1 MSLRRIFKN
10 TIGIIMLLV
19 ALTGCSTEK
28 NTFINRNY
36 HSITAKYNG
45 YFNAKE
51 LIRIGL
57 ENYRNNYRE
66 DYYAILPIELR
77 PNEENVVDFYPVVD
91 TAILK
96 CQTVISKHSMPTAS
110 KPSKKKTEHARWI
123 DMNWVLIGQAQFL
136 RKDYQNALE
145 TFDYVRKFYGNKPAT
160 YYGAIWRARTE
171 IALNL
176 LPDARRSLQK
186 FDTQYQNYLSDK
198 GNMHPL
204 LYSRKF
210 RREAKQNKKSTLA
223 PPFPKK
229 LYYDLSVT
237 RAELALK
244 EKNKSESVKHL
255 KEALKH
261 TRKKQQKARINFIIG
276 QILYEEGDENAR
288 KYFSQCIAKNPTFE
302 MGFKA
307 KIFRAMSGGK
317 SEDEIILELQKMTK
331 EQRYLEYRDQ
341 IYFAMA
347 NVELKRPDVQKGK
360 NYLSKS
366 VFYSIDNPLQKGMSY
381 EKLGDL
387 TFAERNYVDAQRY
400 FDSAAQV
407 IPETYDNYE
416 QIIGKA
422 ENLAALVKSIDIVYF
437 EDSVQ
442 RIAAMHPEEREKF
455 LEGVIEQ
462 LKEEERIRE
471 QKEAERQEQLRKLQM
486 QQAAASG
493 KGGNKFYFS
502 NIKSIND
509 GFEEFRNMWGQRE
522 NEDNWRRK
530 NKELSM
536 AEMDDELAES
546 DVEIGD
552 LEQEVFDPKTVDPSK
567 VKLEDL
573 TTEILMNSIP
583 VTDSAL
589 EASHQKLIEH
599 LYRSGM
605 IYKEQLNELE
615 LGAKQ
620 FLRIV
625 EHGVENEHNVMAAFQ
640 LYKINE
646 GKNETAAQLHRS
658 YILNNYPNSDYANFL
673 RDPEYFIKKKEIDAL
688 ALKDY
693 LRSVERFE
701 RGLYFP
707 VVLKAKDVLANEP
720 ENLFRQQYYLLQV
733 MAMGRI
739 NDDKSSLI
747 PVLEAAIEEFPE
759 TDIAE
764 KSQTYLDLIRNGYDP
779 FEPFNFDE
787 AKGLFDY
794 KSKERMIVLIYVE
807 GKEDVRNIQT
817 RISDFNREFFSR
829 DRLKTST
836 QIIDKTLTLIKVAE
850 FQDESKAGEYL
861 RDFKKT
867 KKHLGEIREK
877 KIIFISP
884 DNFRVM
890 IKEKKLEEYE
900 KFFEMNY

>member
-1 MSLRRIFKN
+1 MSLRFLINK
-10 TIGIIMLLV
+10 IACILLMLL
-19 ALTGCSTEK
+19 ALIGCSTEK

-45 YFNAKE
+45 YSNAKE

-57 ENYRNNYRE
+57 ENYRTTYRE
-66 DYYAILPIELR
+66 DYFTILPIELR
-77 PNEENVVDFYPVVD
+77 PNEENVIEFYPVVD

-96 CQTVISKHSMPTAS
+96 CQNVITLHSMPTAS

-123 DMNWVLIGQAQFL
+123 DMNWILIGQAQFL

-145 TFDYVRKFYGNKPAT
+145 TFEYVRKFYVDRSAT
-160 YYGAIWRARTE
+160 FYGAIWRARTE

-176 LPDARRSLQK
+176 LSDAKRSLQK
-186 FDTQYQNYLSDK
+186 FETQYQNYLSDK
-198 GNMHPL
+198 GSMHPI
-204 LYSRKF
+204 LYRRKF
-210 RREAKQNKKSTLA
+210 RKEAKENKKSTLT
-223 PPFPKK
+223 PPFPRK
-229 LYYDLSVT
+229 LYYDLYVT
-237 RAELALK
+237 KAELALK
-244 EKNKSESVKHL
+244 EKDHSKAIKHL
-255 KEALKH
+255 KDALKH

-276 QILYEEGDENAR
+276 QILFKEEDENAR
-288 KYFSQCIAKNPTFE
+288 KYFTQCISKNPTFE

-317 SEDEIILELQKMTK
+317 SEDEIIEELFKMSK
-331 EQRYLEYRDQ
+331 EQRYLEFRDQ

-347 NVELKRPDVQKGK
+347 DVELKRPDVPMGK
-360 NYLSKS
+360 KYLSKS

-387 TFAERNYVDAQRY
+387 SFAERNYVDAQRY
-400 FDSAAQV
+400 FDSSAQV
-407 IPETYDNYE
+407 VPETYVNYE
-416 QIIGKA
+416 QIQSKA
-422 ENLAALVKSIDIVYF
+422 ENLASLVKSIDTVYF

-442 RIAAMHPEEREKF
+442 RIAAMEPEERETF

-462 LKEEERIRE
+462 LKEEERIRK
-471 QKEAERQEQLRKLQM
+471 QREAERQEQLRKLQM

-502 NIKSIND
+502 NIRSIND
-509 GFEEFRNMWGQRE
+509 GFEEFRTMWGQRE
-522 NEDNWRRK
+522 NEDNWRRS
-530 NKELSM
+530 NKELTM
-536 AEMDDELAES
+536 PDMEDELAES

-552 LEQEVFDPKTVDPSK
+552 LEQEIFDPKTVDPSK
-567 VKLEDL
+567 VKPDDL
-573 TTEILMNSIP
+573 TTDILMNSIP

-589 EASHQKLIEH
+589 NASHERLISN
-599 LYRSGM
+599 LYKSGM

-620 FLRIV
+620 FSRIV
-625 EHGVENEHNVMAAFQ
+625 EHNVENEHNVMAAFQ

-646 GKNETAAQLHRS
+646 KTNETAAQLHRN

-673 RDPEYFIKKKEIDAL
+673 RDPDYFLKKKEIDAL

-707 VVLKAKDVLANEP
+707 VVMKAKDVLANEP
-720 ENLFRQQYYLLQV
+720 DNLYREQYYLLKV

-747 PVLEAAIEEFPE
+747 PVLEDAIEEFPE
-759 TDIAE
+759 TEVAE
-764 KSQTYLDLIRNGYDP
+764 KAQMYIDIIRNGFDP
-779 FEPFNFDE
+779 FKPFDFDE

-794 KSKERMIVLIYVE
+794 KSKERMMILVYVE

-817 RISDFNREFFSR
+817 KISDFNREFFSR

-836 QIIDKTLTLIKVAE
+836 QIIDRTLTLIKVAE
-850 FQDESKAGEYL
+850 FPDESKARDYV
-861 RDFKKT
+861 RDFQKT
-867 KKHLGEIREK
+867 KKHLGEIRNK

-890 IKEKKLEEYE
+890 IKENKLTEYE
-900 KFFEMNY
+900 KFFELNY

>member
-1 MSLRRIFKN
+1 MSLSKFCKYILCLFVPLAVF
-10 TIGIIMLLV
+10 I
-19 ALTGCSTEK
+19 GCSTEK

-57 ENYRNNYRE
+57 LNYSNTYRE
-66 DYYAILPIELR
+66 DYFTILPIELR
-77 PNEENVVDFYPVVD
+77 PNEENVVEFYPVVD

-145 TFDYVRKFYGNKPAT
+145 TFDYVRKFYGDRSST

-186 FDTQYQNYLSDK
+186 FETQYQNYLSDK
-198 GNMHPL
+198 GSMHPI
-204 LYSRKF
+204 LYRRKF
-210 RREAKQNKKSTLA
+210 KREAKENKKSTLA
-223 PPFPKK
+223 PPFPRK
-229 LYYDLSVT
+229 LYYDLYVT
-237 RAELALK
+237 KAELALK
-244 EKNKSESVKHL
+244 EKNNAEAIKHL
-255 KEALKH
+255 KDALKH

-276 QILYEEGDENAR
+276 QILFQEGDETAR
-288 KYFSQCIAKNPTFE
+288 KYFTQCISKNPTFE

-317 SEDEIILELQKMTK
+317 SEDEVIAELYKMTK
-331 EQRYLEYRDQ
+331 EQRYMEYRDQ

-347 NVELKRPDVQKGK
+347 NVELKRPDVPMGK
-360 NYLSKS
+360 KYLSKS

-387 TFAERNYVDAQRY
+387 TFAERNYVHAQRY

-407 IPETYDNYE
+407 IPETYVNYD
-416 QIIGKA
+416 QIKGKA
-422 ENLAALVKSIDIVYF
+422 ENLAALVNSIDIVYF

-442 RIAAMHPEEREKF
+442 RIAAMNPDEREKF

-462 LKEEERIRE
+462 LKEEERIRK
-471 QKEAERQEQLRKLQM
+471 QREAERQEQLRKLQM

-493 KGGNKFYFS
+493 RGGSKFYFS
-502 NIKSIND
+502 NMKSLNE
-509 GFEEFRNMWGQRE
+509 GFEEFRTMWGQRE

-530 NKELSM
+530 NKELTMLDVEDEM
-536 AEMDDELAES
+536 AESE
-546 DVEIGD
+546 VEIGD
-552 LEQEVFDPKTVDPSK
+552 LEQEIFDPKTVDPSK

-589 EASHQKLIEH
+589 ARSHERLIEH

-605 IYKEQLNELE
+605 IYKEQLDELE

-646 GKNETAAQLHRS
+646 KTNETAAQLHRS

-673 RDPEYFIKKKEIDAL
+673 RDPDYFIKKKEIDAL

-720 ENLFRQQYYLLQV
+720 ENLYREQYYLLQV

-759 TDIAE
+759 TETAE
-764 KSQTYLDLIRNGYDP
+764 RAQNYIDLIRNGYDP
-779 FEPFNFDE
+779 FKPFNFDE

-794 KSKERMIVLIYVE
+794 KSKEKMIVLIYVE

-836 QIIDKTLTLIKVAE
+836 QIIDRTLTLIKVAE
-850 FQDESKAGEYL
+850 FADENKAQDYI

-867 KKHLGEIREK
+867 RKHLGEIRDK

-890 IKEKKLEEYE
+890 IKENKLQEYE